1 MSDTSLLNMGMK
13 DGAFFGIVPR
23 MANRHGLI
31 SGATGT
37 GKTTTLKVM
46 AEEFSRMG
54 VPVFMADVKGD
65 LSGTIIPGSAGDKF
79 LKRMDMIGFEDY
91 SFGAFPTV
99 FWDMYKAA
107 GHPVRATV
115 TEMGPQMLS
124 RIMRLSDVQTGV
136 LYMVFKIADDMG
148 LLLLDY
154 KDLSSMVRF
163 VADNADDLRAEYGNI
178 ATQSIG
184 AIRRSI
190 LVLEETDASLFFG
203 EPALNIRDLMRTDGG
218 RGVINILNAQRLM
231 QSPLLYSTFLLWML
245 SELFEEL
252 PEAGDPDKPKI
263 AFFFDEAHLLFND
276 TPKILLE
283 KIEQVVRLIRSKG
296 VGVYFITQSP
306 LDVPDTVLGQLG
318 NRIQHALRAYTPK
331 EQKAV
336 RAAAETFRQNPSLDI
351 ETAITELAVGEAVV
365 SFLDERGAP
374 TVAERVWILPPKSAF
389 GPATEEDIKSAMK
402 ASPLGMMY
410 DKDVDRHS
418 AYEILTEKAERAQK
432 RQMEEAEREQDEA
445 LRRQKEQ
452 EAKAAQKEREAK
464 AKELDKTM
472 RRFKSSALG
481 KTISSA
487 GTTLGRE
494 LGKSLVRGILG
505 SLSGK

>member
-1 MSDTSLLNMGMK
+1 MGNNSVLSMGIK
-13 DGAFFGIVPR
+13 DGTLYGIAPG

-65 LSGTIIPGSAGDKF
+65 LSGTIKEGSAGEKF
-79 LKRMDMIGFEDY
+79 LKRMEMIGFEDY
-91 SFGAFPTV
+91 SFSTFPTV

-124 RIMRLSDVQTGV
+124 RIMRLSEVQTGV

-154 KDLSSMVRF
+154 KDLARMVRF
-163 VADNADDLRAEYGNI
+163 VADNADELRAEYGNI
-178 ATQSIG
+178 AAQSIG
-184 AIRRSI
+184 AIQRSI

-203 EPALNIRDLMRTDGG
+203 EPALNIGDLMRTEDG
-218 RGVINILNAQRLM
+218 RGVINILDARRLM

-252 PEAGDPDKPKI
+252 PEAGDTDKPKI
-263 AFFFDEAHLLFND
+263 AFFFDEAHLLFAD

-296 VGVYFITQSP
+296 VGVYFVTQSP

-336 RAAAETFRQNPSLDI
+336 RAASETFRQNPDLDI
-351 ETAITELAVGEAVV
+351 ETAMTELAVGEAVV
-365 SFLDERGAP
+365 SFLDEKGVP
-374 TVAERVWILPPKSAF
+374 GVAERVWILPPKSAF
-389 GPATEEDIKSAMK
+389 GPASEEDVKSAIM
-402 ASPLGMMY
+402 ASPLGMIY
-410 DKDVDRHS
+410 DNDVDRHS
-418 AYEILTEKAERAQK
+418 AYEILTEKAERVHK
-432 RQMEEAEREQDEA
+432 KQMEEAKREQDEL
-445 LRRQKEQ
+445 LRKQKEQ
-452 EAKAAQKEREAK
+452 EAKAAEKEREAK
-464 AKELDKTM
+464 AKELDKAL
-472 RRFKSSALG
+472 RQFKSSALG

-487 GTTLGRE
+487 GSTIGRE